1 MPQKASHCQSF
12 SPPGKCPRERWSSY
26 PKLHSGLALSKS
38 QIFKARAAHE
48 TTALDFW
55 DGASH
60 QHRSRCCKDC
70 WHPQATGLSASLLP
84 ASALGKTKRPQ
95 QKLLVPSKI
104 QHFLFLSHQTQ
115 QLYDKFAEEKPKGVK
130 KLKAGR
136 EAPGMRKE
144 KKRSQEP
151 HPQ

>member
-1 MPQKASHCQSF
+1 MPQKTSHCQSF
-12 SPPGKCPRERWSSY
+12 SPPGKCPRERWSFY
-26 PKLHSGLALSKS
+26 PRLHSGLALSKS

-60 QHRSRCCKDC
+60 QHRSWCCKDC
-70 WHPQATGLSASLLP
+70 RHPRATGLSASLLP

-136 EAPGMRKE
+136 EVPGMRK